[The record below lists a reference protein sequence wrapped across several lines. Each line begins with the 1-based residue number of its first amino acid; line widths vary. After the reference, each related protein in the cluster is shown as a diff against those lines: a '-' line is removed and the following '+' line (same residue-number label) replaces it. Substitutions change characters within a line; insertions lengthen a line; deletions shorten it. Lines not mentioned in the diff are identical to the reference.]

1 MRKFR
6 RRVGR
11 TLNGL
16 VEGLS
21 VVAGWNRGKG
31 RKRWRKRTD
40 RITLEGHGPVQ
51 EMYPGW
57 CTGPHGPVPTRRKW

>member
-31 RKRWRKRTD
+31 RKRCPR
-40 RITLEGHGPVQ
+40 P
-51 EMYPGW
+51 
-57 CTGPHGPVPTRRKW
+57 